1 MTALVFMRYTLGG
14 QENLVGMQTEKPYG
28 LDHVP
33 WRLDNRKMLGL
44 YSVRHIGVRSDEG
57 DATTEADFIPLD
69 CSGLGNLFAFLCSF
83 IGRSNQLNS
92 PPMA

>member
-1 MTALVFMRYTLGG
+1 MHYTLGG

-28 LDHVP
+28 LDRVP

-69 CSGLGNLFAFLCSF
+69 CLGLGKLFVFLCSF
-83 IGRSNQLNS
+83 IGRSNQLNW
-92 PPMA
+92 PPTA

>member
-1 MTALVFMRYTLGG
+1 MTALVFVRYTLGG

-57 DATTEADFIPLD
+57 DATIEAESISLD
-69 CSGLGNLFAFLCSF
+69 CSGPGHLFFYVIL
-83 IGRSNQLNS
+83 
-92 PPMA
+92 